1 MKARAGRRPL
11 QSARGIIT
19 SVLLALMTSAS
30 ACINEYS
37 TLLSGEVFMGEG
49 THCPLAAH
57 LISAVE
63 LALKL
68 DSLDG
73 LGHVRQASNEELS
86 DRGAAL
92 VYLGRYAEA
101 LRQFRELQ
109 SHGFDPYTVCAN
121 MGTTFELM
129 GQNDSALYYIRK
141 AVELNPE
148 AHKGSEWIHVR
159 ILERKVALERGEPVT
174 SPMLGIDFGSEEL
187 PSALERDEL
196 ADIRNQLRYQ
206 LQERMTF
213 VKPKD
218 AIVGELLFELGNM
231 EAVLWGVECAVD
243 VYDVAKEYGYTS
255 ELFDRRYAK
264 LSGMTG
270 KATILNAIHPAT
282 DQDANWITYLFYGA
296 LLALPVLFIWA
307 LWRLF
312 RRPRAR

>member
-1 MKARAGRRPL
+1 MRKA
-11 QSARGIIT
+11 S
-19 SVLLALMTSAS
+19 
-30 ACINEYS
+30 Y
-37 TLLSGEVFMGEG
+37 
-49 THCPLAAH
+49 
-57 LISAVE
+57 
-63 LALKL
+63 
-68 DSLDG
+68 
-73 LGHVRQASNEELS
+73 EELS

-141 AVELNPE
+141 AVDLNPK
-148 AHKGSEWIHVR
+148 AHQGSEWIHVR
-159 ILERKVALERGEPVT
+159 ILERKVALARGEPVI

-187 PSALERDEL
+187 PSAMERDEL

-231 EAVLWGVECAVD
+231 EAILWGVECAVD

-255 ELFDRRYAK
+255 ELFERRYAK

-270 KATILNAIHPAT
+270 KA
-282 DQDANWITYLFYGA
+282 A
-296 LLALPVLFIWA
+296 LLTQWDRVPGANLLTLIFLLASVVLLLGVLTFGRW
-307 LWRLF
+307 LV
-312 RRPRAR
+312 RRSRAR

>member
-1 MKARAGRRPL
+1 
-11 QSARGIIT
+11 
-19 SVLLALMTSAS
+19 
-30 ACINEYS
+30 
-37 TLLSGEVFMGEG
+37 MGEG
-49 THCPLAAH
+49 THCPLSAH
-57 LISAVE
+57 LISAAE

-73 LGHVRQASNEELS
+73 LGHVRQASNKELS

-101 LRQFRELQ
+101 LRQFRELR
-109 SHGFDPYTVCAN
+109 SLGSDPYTVCAN

-129 GQNDSALYYIRK
+129 GQNDSALYYTRK
-141 AVELNPE
+141 AVELNPG

-187 PSALERDEL
+187 PRAMERDEL

-206 LQERMTF
+206 LRERMTF
-213 VKPKD
+213 VKAPD

-231 EAVLWGVECAVD
+231 EAILSGVECALD

-270 KATILNAIHPAT
+270 KAAILNAIHPAT
-282 DQDANWITYLFYGA
+282 DHAANWITYLFYGTLVALPIA
-296 LLALPVLFIWA
+296 LLWG
-307 LWRLF
+307 LWRWF